1 MLQRDEHLSL
11 CRGSHSCVVED
22 QGVLGCDMAGSAFIL
37 KGQVVTEVW
46 TFEDGDTVFLW
57 HVQNHDTWVTS

>member
-46 TFEDGDTVFLW
+46 TFEDGDTVFL
-57 HVQNHDTWVTS
+57 